1 MKTRQWILILIGAAL
16 LAFTIRVFLFETIR
30 VASLAMSDGQET
42 GDRLMVEKWSL
53 GARMPISV
61 GIPFAPDSLFGKK
74 SYISLG
80 SNPKRCLALGTIKRN
95 DLLAFNDPS
104 TIQNIDRSSILLS
117 RCVGLPGEH
126 FYLTKGRTIING
138 KRVSRYQDVS
148 FCYSYPLSNQK
159 ALLQVMKACK
169 FKRPVYQ
176 DNDSGF
182 VYLTRHE
189 WLSLYRIKAQVDL
202 GLKLRV
208 SSFDEKRILIP
219 AKGTKIEM
227 NESTFRMY
235 GELIN
240 RYESVHLNEDTAG
253 NVLKNGHKIRSY
265 TFKENY
271 YFLIND
277 HQGYLNDSR
286 SFGLLPERFI
296 IGKAWMML
304 FSPSG
309 KRFLELI

>member
-42 GDRLMVEKWSL
+42 GDRFLVEKWSL
-53 GARMPISV
+53 GPRLPNSV
-61 GIPFAPDSLFGKK
+61 GIPFAPDSLFGGE
-74 SYISLG
+74 SYLSLG

-104 TIQNIDRSSILLS
+104 TIQNIDRASILLS
-117 RCVGLPGEH
+117 RCVGLPGEY
-126 FYLTKGRTIING
+126 FYLSKGRTIING

-148 FCYSYPLSNQK
+148 FCYSYPLTIQK
-159 ALLQVMKACK
+159 MLLKVMKVCK

-176 DNDSGF
+176 DKDSGF

-189 WLSLYRIKAQVDL
+189 WLCLYHIKAPIDL

-219 AKGTKIEM
+219 AKGTKIEL
-227 NESTFRMY
+227 NDSTFRLY

-240 RYESVHLNEDTAG
+240 RYEGVQLNQDSAG
-253 NVLKNGHKIRSY
+253 YVLKNGHRVRSH

-286 SFGLLPERFI
+286 TFGLLPERFI
-296 IGKAWMML
+296 IGKAWMKL